1 MNNLVS
7 IIMPSYNTAK
17 YISAAIE
24 SILNQ
29 TYENWELIIV
39 DDCSTDNTD
48 EILTEYAKKDSRI
61 RYYKNEKNSGA
72 AVARNRALRQ
82 AKGKWVA
89 FLDSDDLWEKDK
101 LEKQICFMKK
111 NNYHFSYT
119 NYIEID
125 ENSNPNGKL
134 VTGPKKILS
143 KHKELFLNIGTLP
156 LISDYSI
163 VELCYDK
170 YKMYKFLSHNNIK
183 TITSYIDKDLFYKD
197 LDEGKISFPVF
208 VKPINGSASI
218 NINKA
223 YSKDDIELLFS
234 RNDNMMIQ
242 EYMNGVEY
250 GADVY
255 VDLLSEEVVSIFIK
269 EKIKMRAGET
279 DKAKSIKDEKLFAKI
294 IHLVNRIGFKGVLD
308 IDIFK
313 VNEEYYISEIN
324 PRFGGGYPHA
334 YECGQNIPRMILN
347 NIYGKINEIEIGLYQ
362 DNVYMMKFN
371 EVKILTK
378 PN

>member
-1 MNNLVS
+1 M
-7 IIMPSYNTAK
+7 
-17 YISAAIE
+17 
-24 SILNQ
+24 
-29 TYENWELIIV
+29 
-39 DDCSTDNTD
+39 
-48 EILTEYAKKDSRI
+48 
-61 RYYKNEKNSGA
+61 
-72 AVARNRALRQ
+72 
-82 AKGKWVA
+82 
-89 FLDSDDLWEKDK
+89 
-101 LEKQICFMKK
+101 
-111 NNYHFSYT
+111 
-119 NYIEID
+119 
-125 ENSNPNGKL
+125 
-134 VTGPKKILS
+134 
-143 KHKELFLNIGTLP
+143 
-156 LISDYSI
+156 
-163 VELCYDK
+163 CYDK
-170 YKMYKFLSHNNIK
+170 YKMYKFLSHNNIN

-218 NINKA
+218 NISININKV

-279 DKAKSIKDEKLFAKI
+279 DKSKSIKDDELFAKI
-294 IHLVNRIGFKGVLD
+294 IHLVDRIGFKGVLD

-313 VNEEYYISEIN
+313 VNGEYYISEIN

-334 YECGQNIPRMILN
+334 YECGQNIPRMIIN
-347 NIYGKINEIEIGLYQ
+347 NLYGKINNIEIGLYQ

-378 PN
+378 PD